1 MIYRFF
7 KTKDVYT
14 ETQLNELSAA
24 LIKKFRDRFSAKA
37 LDLFFPLL
45 TIRTTAFDYHID
57 NTIPPA
63 EKQLFINAKYA
74 FLKCLDDC
82 LAEYDKVKKE
92 QREEWVEIYDFVS
105 HYYTS
110 PHYLRVGGNQGE
122 HTINAFDQAATG
134 FMILS
139 GVILAAGLV
148 AFAFNFPIALL
159 LTAVALTIMA
169 PSLFYTVAETHGH
182 EAVVNKQ
189 EEILFSALNGM
200 VNHQELSD
208 EELHPYVESTFSV

>member
-7 KTKDVYT
+7 KTKEVCT
-14 ETQLNELSAA
+14 ETQLNELYAA
-24 LIKKFRDRFSAKA
+24 LIKKFNDRFAA
-37 LDLFFPLL
+37 NNLDLFFPLL
-45 TIRTTAFDYHID
+45 TLRTTAFDYHID

-82 LAEYDKVKKE
+82 LAEYDKVKK
-92 QREEWVEIYDFVS
+92 RDEWVEIFDLVS
-105 HYYTS
+105 QYYNS

-122 HTINAFDQAATG
+122 HTINGLDQAATG
-134 FMILS
+134 LMILS
-139 GVILAAGLV
+139 GVILASGLV

-159 LTAVALTIMA
+159 LTTVALTILA
-169 PSLFYTVAETHGH
+169 PSLFYSVAETHRH

-189 EEILFSALNGM
+189 EEILFLALNGI